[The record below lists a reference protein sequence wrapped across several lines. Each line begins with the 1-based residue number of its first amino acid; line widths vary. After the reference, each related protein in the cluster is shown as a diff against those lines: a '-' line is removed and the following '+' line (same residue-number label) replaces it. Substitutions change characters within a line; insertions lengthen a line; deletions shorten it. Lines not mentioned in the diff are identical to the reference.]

1 MTMSLFTVPA
11 LANSGANGGWTEGE
25 GYWTNTIDTKYGVF
39 SKPSSH
45 QGWKQKSGKKYR
57 AVGTTHWKINVI
69 IHGHKWFPVF
79 LELYML
85 TVAEYGVRVLRKQGQ
100 VGLKTIQLALFM
112 VLINVVSIE
121 ATTLFLW

>member
-1 MTMSLFTVPA
+1 MSLFTVPA

-57 AVGTTHWKINVI
+57 AVGTTHWKNKRHYTRAQMVSRIFGIVHADSGRVWGTGTTEARSGWTKNYTART
-69 IHGHKWFPVF
+69 F
-79 LELYML
+79 
-85 TVAEYGVRVLRKQGQ
+85 YGS
-100 VGLKTIQLALFM
+100 
-112 VLINVVSIE
+112 N
-121 ATTLFLW
+121 